1 MEPILAATE
10 GIRMLFVSI
19 ALAALPAQGL
29 GAAYPAATLEGAVEQ
44 QRCMTRYTISSADP
58 LAKIAS
64 FYSYQAATAQ
74 VPLLGD
80 SASKFSKYRTLVF
93 VRQPRF
99 LEMVLT
105 RKNGRTMA
113 RVAYHLTMPPGC
125 N

>member
-1 MEPILAATE
+1 
-10 GIRMLFVSI
+10 
-19 ALAALPAQGL
+19 
-29 GAAYPAATLEGAVEQ
+29 
-44 QRCMTRYTISSADP
+44 MTRYTVASADA
-58 LAKIAS
+58 LAKIAR
-64 FYSYQAATAQ
+64 FYRDQAATAQ
-74 VPLLGD
+74 VSLLGD
-80 SASKFSKYRTLVF
+80 SEFSKYRTLVF